1 MFPYHIWN
9 LDEFSDSLIL
19 VMTFNLSKLQN
30 TFHNQNSVLKIPCQ
44 RNNYLKSQN
53 NCMYVLNISGFQG
66 LDICWN
72 IVKSTTLVLKI
83 ESFFSK
89 VYTGPAD
96 IIIGDMLMNEPIYQ
110 IGSILST
117 NRYQMFQNRPAVCS
131 LTDLQIDNKK
141 TSSKYIIENN
151 LIVYE
156 KYDRYG
162 ELISRV
168 PQSLKPIDEK
178 A

>member
-1 MFPYHIWN
+1 
-9 LDEFSDSLIL
+9 
-19 VMTFNLSKLQN
+19 
-30 TFHNQNSVLKIPCQ
+30 
-44 RNNYLKSQN
+44 
-53 NCMYVLNISGFQG
+53 
-66 LDICWN
+66 
-72 IVKSTTLVLKI
+72 
-83 ESFFSK
+83 
-89 VYTGPAD
+89 
-96 IIIGDMLMNEPIYQ
+96 MNEPIYQ

-117 NRYQMFQNRPAVCS
+117 NRHQMFQNRPAVCS

-168 PQSLKPIDEK
+168 PRSLKPIDEK